1 MKQERKVTA
10 QWIGMAL
17 AAGLL
22 TVGCVSPRYAEVQ
35 TDYAKERTQIEQR
48 LQEVIVAAETKD
60 FARLDSYHLYGP
72 KFTKFTGSTAE
83 RLDAAAGR
91 EGEHKGLG
99 AANGLKMRADALKID
114 VFDDVGIATFILD
127 YSFESGGQ
135 TIRRK
140 ERSTLV
146 FVNDGGAWKIAHEH
160 LSPIKE

>member
-1 MKQERKVTA
+1 
-10 QWIGMAL
+10 
-17 AAGLL
+17 
-22 TVGCVSPRYAEVQ
+22 
-35 TDYAKERTQIEQR
+35 
-48 LQEVIVAAETKD
+48 
-60 FARLDSYHLYGP
+60 
-72 KFTKFTGSTAE
+72 
-83 RLDAAAGR
+83 
-91 EGEHKGLG
+91 LG